1 MLECSDFS
9 TSSPMFI
16 FYFLKNNFRSAILMG
31 VKWYFIVIFIFIS
44 LMVSDVDHLFM
55 CLLAICILWK
65 MSVQALCPFLNQ
77 IVYHFVVELLLTIF
91 VNKVLSE
98 QPCLFIYIFFYGCCP
113 VIMTELNSGAGS

>member
-1 MLECSDFS
+1 MLECSVFS

-16 FYFLKNNFRSAILMG
+16 FYFLKNYFRSAILMG